1 MQRIFDKASEI
12 EKKEREEM
20 ILAFIS
26 ALLFFIPIAG
36 QGVGAIGGVTLRALL
51 SLISVAGGLAIYSVV
66 QDPENTFMT
75 VFSFLVSAGV
85 GRGGFRSATGSRRG
99 MGQKEFDS
107 LGNVKTRFRVS
118 EGGFV
123 RSEGD
128 GKGRS
133 IHATR

>member
-36 QGVGAIGGVTLRALL
+36 QG
-51 SLISVAGGLAIYSVV
+51 
-66 QDPENTFMT
+66 NTFMT